1 MSMWKKTLLP
11 LALAVTVA
19 GWGLA
24 PAEGEA
30 APVVGNRPH
39 RADGILITAPPAV
52 PRPAPPSIVQPT
64 VPKPAPPPS
73 IVQPTVPKP
82 ALKEVYE
89 QGDHAWLV
97 LMAQTCLEDLG
108 FRPGTRNGDFTRD
121 TRKALKKFQKKERA
135 EGLRQDGRLDMET
148 YQLLKRRAAERK
160 YGSELVSADSKS
172 ILATAARYQGTRYV
186 FGGTTPK
193 GFDCSGYV
201 QYVFAQ
207 QGIRLTRTADTQA
220 REGTFVPRSK
230 LQPGD
235 LVFFTTYAPGA
246 SHNGIYAGNG
256 KFWNATSHGV
266 MLSDLNDPYWNSRY
280 YTGRHVLTGGKRP

>member
-11 LALAVTVA
+11 LALAVAVA
-19 GWGLA
+19 GWSLA

-39 RADGILITAPPAV
+39 RADGTLITAPPAV
-52 PRPAPPSIVQPT
+52 PRPAPPSR
-64 VPKPAPPPS
+64 PKA
-73 IVQPTVPKP
+73 

>member
-1 MSMWKKTLLP
+1 MWKKTLLP
-11 LALAVTVA
+11 LALAVAVA

-64 VPKPAPPPS
+64 VPKPAPPS